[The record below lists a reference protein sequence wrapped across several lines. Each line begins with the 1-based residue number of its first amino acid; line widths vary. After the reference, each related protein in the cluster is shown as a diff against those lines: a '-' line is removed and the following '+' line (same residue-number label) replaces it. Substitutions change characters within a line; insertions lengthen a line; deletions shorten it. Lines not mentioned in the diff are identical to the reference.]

1 MILNVDFITV
11 ILKVGLGW
19 CGVMNYH
26 QFWGERLETR
36 SGLMKGVG
44 VGSRKTS
51 GPHFDL
57 IPQVPQKIW
66 VKCYWNW
73 NSSNR
78 RSVSKLPSK
87 VTSPISFWVTYIHRV
102 MVIFVMVKVK
112 FVVTLSRPIWLRPK
126 HWRKKCPSTSASC
139 SQIDGVLRV
148 ECEGCKEFARNWES
162 ESEICTVIWKWKL
175 MGWQRMQYMWRIQN
189 DRKE

>member
-1 MILNVDFITV
+1 
-11 ILKVGLGW
+11 
-19 CGVMNYH
+19 MNYH

-57 IPQVPQKIW
+57 IPQGPQKIW

-87 VTSPISFWVTYIHRV
+87 VISPIPFGKKYIHRV
-102 MVIFVMVKVK
+102 MVIFVMVKSNLWWLYPDQYDCAQKIEEKNVLLLPLPAPKLMGCCGWNVRDVRNLRGIGKVRVK
-112 FVVTLSRPIWLRPK
+112 YAPWY
-126 HWRKKCPSTSASC
+126 
-139 SQIDGVLRV
+139 
-148 ECEGCKEFARNWES
+148 ES
-162 ESEICTVIWKWKL
+162 ESWWGGRECNICVTNSEHLQGINQDSCDINKA
-175 MGWQRMQYMWRIQN
+175 
-189 DRKE
+189 

>member
-1 MILNVDFITV
+1 
-11 ILKVGLGW
+11 
-19 CGVMNYH
+19 MNYH

-57 IPQVPQKIW
+57 IPQGPQKIL

-73 NSSNR
+73 SSSYR

-87 VTSPISFWVTYIHRV
+87 VTHPKSFWETYIHRV

-112 FVVTLSRPIWLRPK
+112 FVMTLSRPIWLHPK
-126 HWRKKCPSTSASC
+126 NWGKKCPPTSASC

-175 MGWQRMQYMWRIQN
+175 MGWQRMQYMCEEFRTIARNKSRQLWY
-189 DRKE
+189 

>member
-1 MILNVDFITV
+1 
-11 ILKVGLGW
+11 
-19 CGVMNYH
+19 MNYH

-112 FVVTLSRPIWLRPK
+112 FVVTLSRAIWLRPK
-126 HWRKKCPSTSASC
+126 NWRKNVRLLPLPAP
-139 SQIDGVLRV
+139 
-148 ECEGCKEFARNWES
+148 
-162 ESEICTVIWKWKL
+162 KL
-175 MGWQRMQYMWRIQN
+175 MGCCGWNVRDVRNLRGIGKVRVKYAPWYEGESWWGGRECNICEEFRTIARNKSRQLWY
-189 DRKE
+189 